1 MPDITSVN
9 MCGIQFYSYRP
20 DITLFVQAVVSACRI
35 LGFTFRKKWNISR
48 CMKSLK
54 FRYRQGVRK
63 HVIGLTEVQ
72 MAVSLCWQK
81 HIWNLK
87 KTRQSMQEMLRNLSL
102 ICFTSVFINLC
113 HTRVY
118 VNNIVHSMMLT
129 LYWYTDGLQGDPNG
143 DTRGAAPPML

>member
-1 MPDITSVN
+1 MVVKIKTRNFQTYSNCRKSEQTLEGTRVYKRRGSWMPDITSVN

-20 DITLFVQAVVSACRI
+20 DITLFAQAVVSACRI

-87 KTRQSMQEMLRNLSL
+87 KTRQSM
-102 ICFTSVFINLC
+102 
-113 HTRVY
+113 
-118 VNNIVHSMMLT
+118 
-129 LYWYTDGLQGDPNG
+129 
-143 DTRGAAPPML
+143 